1 MLTVKVSFDMTD
13 AIIKRKGIE
22 NFGPVHNRINNIIL
36 SYCEPYIPKR
46 SGALIAS
53 GKSGVG
59 SVSWSVPY
67 AKKQYYENKG
77 RGLRGRLWFDR
88 MWASR
93 KGEIMAEVNRSE
105 GIYSKNK
112 AYANMTNGPRR
123 LDSLGG
129 KRWL

>member
-13 AIIKRKGIE
+13 AIVKRRGIE

-59 SVSWSVPY
+59 SVSWACPMQ
-67 AKKQYYENKG
+67 KQYYEKQGARSSRTALVRQNVGIAEG
-77 RGLRGRLWFDR
+77 RNYG
-88 MWASR
+88 
-93 KGEIMAEVNRSE
+93 
-105 GIYSKNK
+105 
-112 AYANMTNGPRR
+112 
-123 LDSLGG
+123 GG
-129 KRWL
+129 KPKRGNIQQEQGICEYDKRPETA

>member
-59 SVSWSVPY
+59 SVSWGVPY

-77 RGLRGRLWFDR
+77 
-88 MWASR
+88 
-93 KGEIMAEVNRSE
+93 
-105 GIYSKNK
+105 NK